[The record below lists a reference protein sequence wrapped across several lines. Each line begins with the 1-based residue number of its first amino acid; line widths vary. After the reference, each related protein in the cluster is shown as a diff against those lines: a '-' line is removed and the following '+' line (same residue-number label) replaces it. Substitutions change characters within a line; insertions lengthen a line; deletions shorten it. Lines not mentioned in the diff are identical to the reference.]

1 LIRFGIF
8 NMKSLKLLFLLS
20 LVTSLQVSIV
30 FSQNLFD
37 SLNTLRYADYLYGAA
52 NFTEAI
58 GEYERYV
65 FLFDASDNEYLRL
78 VRSYRKSG
86 NPDKAYDRL
95 LGIWEKPAL
104 VSPMVSK
111 EYYGLKIITNR
122 NENFLN
128 DLALDDKLNEQD
140 KVFLASTY
148 LLLDLKIDQA
158 REMLSVADRSGMNP
172 LADLLNVTEE
182 VSDFKFKSPVV
193 SGLLS
198 TILPGAGKF
207 YTGSVGDGIISL
219 AMIGSLAWQ
228 AYRGFDKNGVESA
241 SGWIFGSIG
250 AGFYIG
256 NIWGSAKAA
265 NKYNYQQKDK
275 IQVRVKSIFNSNL

>member
-1 LIRFGIF
+1 
-8 NMKSLKLLFLLS
+8 MKSLKFFFIFSLL
-20 LVTSLQVSIV
+20 TPLQVSIV

-52 NFTEAI
+52 SFTEAI

-86 NPDKAYDRL
+86 NPDKAYDRM
-95 LGIWEKPAL
+95 LGIWQKPAS
-104 VSPMVSK
+104 VSPLVSK
-111 EYYGLKIITNR
+111 EYYGLKIMTNR

-128 DLALDDKLNEQD
+128 DLALDDQLSEQD

-148 LLLDLKIDQA
+148 LLLDMKINQA
-158 REMLSVADRSGMNP
+158 REMLSQADRSGMNP
-172 LADLLNVTEE
+172 LGDLLKVTEE
-182 VSDFKFKSPVV
+182 VSEFKFKSPAL
-193 SGLLS
+193 SGFLS
-198 TILPGAGKF
+198 AIVPGTGKF
-207 YTGSVGDGIISL
+207 YTGSVGDGII
-219 AMIGSLAWQ
+219 AMTMIGSMAWQ

-241 SGWIFGSIG
+241 YGWIFATVG

-256 NIWGSAKAA
+256 NIWGSVKAA